1 MGCAGTGSVGIELAK
16 AWGAKHIATA
26 TTGSAGIAFVR
37 SLGATFVTDYKQQD
51 LFDALPENSVDI
63 VCEKLPSFLL
73 SLSRSGIHGQYID
86 IALSVPPCVSDDNYA
101 ADGTADKAMRAIR
114 PGGMYLMM
122 PHVSPAAPPPL
133 IVRSFK
139 ACCFAGRVLREEDAG
154 AAVHLRQP

>member
-63 VCEKLPSFLL
+63 VCENLPSFLL
-73 SLSRSGIHGQYID
+73 SLSLSRSS
-86 IALSVPPCVSDDNYA
+86 ASMAS
-101 ADGTADKAMRAIR
+101 T
-114 PGGMYLMM
+114 
-122 PHVSPAAPPPL
+122 
-133 IVRSFK
+133 F
-139 ACCFAGRVLREEDAG
+139 
-154 AAVHLRQP
+154 